1 MTKYIIFSAILFL
14 FAACGED
21 TSGDRKDGYSDNSKN
36 PEDSLFQAV
45 MDGHDEAMAKMGKLS
60 GYRKQIEQKLDS
72 LNKVKSSA
80 KAGLIKTYEEI
91 SGKLKDAEDGM
102 NRWMQ
107 EFVIDSAQE
116 DAKRRI
122 NYLESEKSKVNKV
135 KDEIFEMLSRADSL
149 LKK

>member
-45 MDGHDEAMAKMGKLS
+45 MDGHDDAMAKMGKLS

-80 KAGLIKTYEEI
+80 KTGLIKTYEEI

-116 DAKRRI
+116 DAERRI

-135 KDEIFEMLSRADSL
+135 KDEIFEVLLRADSL
-149 LKK
+149 LRK